1 MTALCNDIGVD
12 VVFARQIAAFGHPRD
27 IAIGLSTSGNSENLI
42 RALDEA
48 ARRGL
53 LTIGI
58 AGYDGGKMAELDSL
72 DYLFVAPSSSVHR
85 IQEAQTTVYHTL
97 WELTVATLAGSGP
110 GPATGSAGQRPDP
123 GRAERPDDRGQGDG
137 MTARTGRTLVAC
149 LGNIFLSDDGFGVE
163 VARRLARQDLPEGV
177 RVTDYGIR
185 GMHLAYD
192 LAEGFDTTILVDTAQ
207 RGDEPGTVYL
217 IEPEPQA
224 GPQAGQGDA
233 ASLTLFN
240 AHGMQP
246 DLVLS
251 LAGSLGGDAGRV
263 LVVGCEPA
271 TLEEGIGLS
280 APVAAAVDEA
290 AAMVTRLVTAGQ
302 QTGNKR

>member
-1 MTALCNDIGVD
+1 VTAMT
-12 VVFARQIAAFGHPRD
+12 
-27 IAIGLSTSGNSENLI
+27 
-42 RALDEA
+42 
-48 ARRGL
+48 
-53 LTIGI
+53 
-58 AGYDGGKMAELDSL
+58 
-72 DYLFVAPSSSVHR
+72 
-85 IQEAQTTVYHTL
+85 
-97 WELTVATLAGSGP
+97 
-110 GPATGSAGQRPDP
+110 
-123 GRAERPDDRGQGDG
+123 ERTEP
-137 MTARTGRTLVAC
+137 TGRTLVAC

-163 VARRLARQDLPEGV
+163 VARRLARQPLPEGV

-207 RGDEPGTVYL
+207 RGDAPGTVYL
-217 IEPEPQA
+217 IEPER
-224 GPQAGQGDA
+224 QAGQGDA
-233 ASLTLFN
+233 ASMTLFN

-280 APVAAAVDEA
+280 APVTAAVDEA
-290 AAMVTRLVTAGQ
+290 VAMVTRLVTAGQ